1 MIQRV
6 QSIYLFITALIYG
19 FASIL
24 IPEWNFEGKDLI
36 LTYDESAISYI
47 YLGLA
52 IFALVIIFLFKNR
65 KTQIRLIRLNI
76 LLNVILLGFF
86 VYWFLSLPG
95 GSDFN
100 QLFSEKG
107 IGILFP
113 IISIVFLRMAGKAI
127 KKDEDLVKSV
137 NRFR

>member
-36 LTYDESAISYI
+36 LNYDESAISYV

-52 IFALVIIFLFKNR
+52 IFAIAIIFLFKNR
-65 KTQIRLIRLNI
+65 KAQIRLIRINI
-76 LLNVILLGFF
+76 ILNVILLGFF
-86 VYWFLSLPG
+86 AYWFLNLPG
-95 GSDFN
+95 ENDFSE
-100 QLFSEKG
+100 LFSEKG

-113 IISIVFLRMAGKAI
+113 IISIVFLSMASKAI

>member
-1 MIQRV
+1 MIQRI
-6 QSIYLFITALIYG
+6 QSIYLFIAALIYG

-36 LTYDESAISYI
+36 LNYDESVISYI

-52 IFALVIIFLFKNR
+52 IFAILIIFLFKNR
-65 KTQIRLIRLNI
+65 KSQIRLININI

-86 VYWFLSLPG
+86 AYWFLNLPG
-95 GSDFN
+95 ETDFN
-100 QLFSEKG
+100 ELLSEKG

-113 IISIVFLRMAGKAI
+113 IISIVFLRMASKAI